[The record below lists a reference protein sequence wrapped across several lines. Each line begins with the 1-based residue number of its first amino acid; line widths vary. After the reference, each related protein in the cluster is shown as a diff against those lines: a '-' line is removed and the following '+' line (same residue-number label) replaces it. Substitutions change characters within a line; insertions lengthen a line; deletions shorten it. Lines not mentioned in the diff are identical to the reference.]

1 MSETQV
7 NSGAESLYRLLLW
20 LYPAKFR
27 RAYGQEMMQVFR
39 DCYRDLQEQSEG
51 LLSARATPN
60 ELSLARATPDELSLA
75 RATTRDRPYYTR
87 GSRDL
92 ALVRFWCLV
101 LFDLVKTASTE
112 HFASFVSLFKRMIGI
127 EKEQFMSALLSLDV
141 AARTDIGRVRSL
153 NEDNMVSIVPQD
165 TQVMTDRGALF
176 VVADG
181 MGGHAKGEVAS
192 ELAVNTVR
200 DTYYH
205 DSNPDIAASLQNALR
220 QANLL
225 ICQQKPEPDTEKSF
239 MGTTCVAAVVK
250 GDRVYVSNA
259 GDSLAYIVRGNQVMQ
274 IAENHS
280 WVAEQVRNG
289 AMSEA
294 EARAAGKNNV
304 IVRCLGETPDTEMFV
319 TSEPVQDRDI
329 LVLCTDGLH
338 NLIGEDEIRDTVTQ
352 YGTDEAAQ
360 RLIARANESGGPDN
374 ITALVVKVGLGA

>member
-1 MSETQV
+1 MSETQD
-7 NSGAESLYRLLLW
+7 NSGAESFYHLLLW
-20 LYPAKFR
+20 LYPTKFR
-27 RAYGQEMMQVFR
+27 HAYGHEMMQVFR
-39 DCYRDLQEQSEG
+39 DCYRDALEQNEAFA
-51 LLSARATPN
+51 LS
-60 ELSLARATPDELSLA
+60 
-75 RATTRDRPYYTR
+75 
-87 GSRDL
+87 
-92 ALVRFWCLV
+92 RFWSLILLDV
-101 LFDLVKTASTE
+101 VKTASTE
-112 HFASFVSLFKRMIGI
+112 RFTSLVSFFKHMFGI
-127 EKEQFMSALLSLDV
+127 EKEHFMSALLSLDV

-165 TQVMTDRGALF
+165 TQVMKDRGALF

-181 MGGHAKGEVAS
+181 MGGHAKGKVAS

-205 DSNPDIAASLQNALR
+205 DTNPDIATSLQNALR

-239 MGTTCVAAVVK
+239 MGTTCVAAVLK
-250 GDRVYVSNA
+250 GERVYVSNA
-259 GDSLAYIVRGNQVMQ
+259 GDSLAYIVRGNSVMQ

-280 WVAEQVRNG
+280 WVAEQVRRG

-304 IVRCLGETPDTEMFV
+304 IVRCLGETPDTEMYV

-338 NLIGEDEIRDTVTQ
+338 NLIGEDEIRDIVTQ
-352 YGTDEAAQ
+352 YGSDEAAQ
-360 RLIARANESGGPDN
+360 RMIARANEAGGPDN
-374 ITALVVKVGLGA
+374 ITALVVKVSLGA